1 MSTKGMWGALVACIA
16 AFGIAACGSSSDSG
30 SSTSGNAGGLN
41 PPKLPVQ
48 QSLYVCGM
56 IAEYNDVTP
65 RPGPSL
71 VAAVRKRLKIQG
83 FIVSDHAA
91 LRSEYLAMAAPL
103 VRSGQLKYRE
113 DIVEGI
119 DNAPAAFIGLL
130 QGKNF
135 GKLIIKLGADPTR

>member
-1 MSTKGMWGALVACIA
+1 MMM
-16 AFGIAACGSSSDSG
+16 
-30 SSTSGNAGGLN
+30 
-41 PPKLPVQ
+41 
-48 QSLYVCGM
+48 CGM
-56 IAEYNDVTP
+56 IAEYNDVAP

-71 VAAVRKRLKIQG
+71 VAAVRRRLKIQG

-91 LRSEYLAMAAPL
+91 LRSEYLEMAAPL

-119 DNAPAAFIGLL
+119 DNAPAAFTGLL

-135 GKLIIKLGADPTR
+135 GKLIIKLGAGPTRCPEFAALGTFGAQRAITIGA